1 VLSCFYHRESDCPEM
16 IHASKSKQQAYILH
30 ILNSFNYNNWER
42 EGAAFKAIFLDV
54 SASVQHPNLHQLRH
68 MNPERM
74 LGELTL
80 FCIAFMAQISGECF
94 HLFLSLMVSLVVQNT
109 SKIEKQASQE
119 QKFKKYLKCAKN
131 MYKMDNRLLSLMYS
145 RGQKNCYNGVCC
157 NKS

>member
-1 VLSCFYHRESDCPEM
+1 M

-109 SKIEKQASQE
+109 SKIEKQASQK
-119 QKFKKYLKCAKN
+119 QKFEEISEMCQKYVQNGQSNSITYVQPGTEK
-131 MYKMDNRLLSLMYS
+131 LL
-145 RGQKNCYNGVCC
+145 
-157 NKS
+157 